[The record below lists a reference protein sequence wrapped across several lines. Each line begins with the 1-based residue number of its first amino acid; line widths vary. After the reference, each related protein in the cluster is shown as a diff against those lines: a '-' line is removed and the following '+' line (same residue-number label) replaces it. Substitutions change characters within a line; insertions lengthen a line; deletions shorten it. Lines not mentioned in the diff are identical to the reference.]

1 MMQIPAILLYRPRLV
16 NPLHA
21 IGLLEAH
28 SQTNPDELAC
38 LGRYAEGRHLA
49 LEIGTHMGVSAAVI
63 AKVLDSEGQLFCA
76 DPWELRLG
84 KENPCLTICRRE
96 LTRKGVLD
104 RVVFLKGYSY
114 EVESSMPQQLDFI
127 FVDGDHSYEGL
138 ERDWGIVLRRL
149 SKSGILCLHD
159 TTIPATE
166 PHRQHGAVDFFNN
179 VIRHHPDFEWLE
191 CCYTLNV
198 LRRRQVTTCSK
209 V

>member
-1 MMQIPAILLYRPRLV
+1 MQIPSILLYRPRLV

-28 SQTNPDELAC
+28 SQTNRDELAC
-38 LGRYAEGRHLA
+38 LGRYAKGRHTA

-63 AKVLDSEGQLFCA
+63 AKALSAGGQLFCA

-84 KENPCLTICRRE
+84 KENPCFTICRRE
-96 LTRKGVLD
+96 LTRKRVLD
-104 RVVFLKGYSY
+104 RVVFLQGYSY
-114 EVESSMPQQLDFI
+114 EVESSMPELLDFI

-149 SKSGILCLHD
+149 SRNGILCLHD
-159 TTIPATE
+159 TTIPAAE
-166 PHRQHGAVDFFNN
+166 PHRQHGSVAFFEET
-179 VIRHHPDFEWLE
+179 IRQHPDFEWLE

-198 LRRRQVTTCSK
+198 LRRRQVTTPPE